1 MFEVI
6 DDEGIDLG
14 ATASVEDAELFLE
27 AVVLHDNKINVLGG
41 NSILISCDRTVGGIG
56 AIRSTSC
63 RLWGILDYRFS
74 PSFALCRGYSSSFL
88 SGAASGRSR
97 RTWGGCYCC
106 LGLAKSGCFCLVW

>member
-1 MFEVI
+1 MFEII
-6 DDEGIDLG
+6 DDEGIDFG
-14 ATASVEDAELFLE
+14 AATSVQDAELFLE

-63 RLWGILDYRFS
+63 HLWGILGYRFS
-74 PSFALCRGYSSSFL
+74 PSFALCRGYSSLFL

-97 RTWGGCYCC
+97 RTWGGCCC
-106 LGLAKSGCFCLVW
+106 YLGLGK